1 MLNSPIAAL
10 RALYLRGDAD
20 PLTML
25 DACLSRSSANASHN
39 TYLSQD
45 GDWSRKEAASLEPER
60 IDEQPL
66 WGIPVSLK
74 DCFDLAGFHTS
85 CGSTFYRDQNGIA
98 AVDSTI
104 ASRLRRAGAVITGK
118 THLHQLA
125 YGITGENENF
135 GDCLQPGHADH
146 LTGGSSSGAAASILE
161 GSALAAIG
169 TDTGGSIRVPA
180 ALCGLAGFRSSITR
194 NTPELWAGGAHLS
207 PTFDTIGWL
216 YRSLADGPALGQA
229 LFDLPLATAPAF
241 NTLRI
246 GVINHAFNHDCETNV
261 HGAIGAWRRVLS
273 ELGVKVEEF
282 EIPVWGEA
290 FDILAPIQA
299 SEAAAIHRGNFEHFE
314 PAIAD
319 RLAWGASIRQQD
331 IKNLRSRLET
341 FREETKK
348 LYDRFDFLLM
358 PCTPMS
364 ALTAGEDQSGTRVR
378 ILRYTAPISLC
389 GLPVVT
395 LPGKVGGLQL
405 VGPMNDDAALLALS
419 AALTP
424 VQECNLGRDEG
435 WHQLRLLLR
444 LHP

>member
-180 ALCGLAGFRSSITR
+180 AFCGLAGFRSSITR
-194 NTPELWAGGAHLS
+194 NTPELWTGGAHLS

-216 YRSLADGPALGQA
+216 YRSLADGPALGHA
-229 LFDLPLATAPAF
+229 LFGLPLATPPSPA
-241 NTLRI
+241 TLRI
-246 GVINHAFNHDCETNV
+246 GVPEASFLHDAEPV
-261 HGAIGAWRRVLS
+261 VLAS
-273 ELGVKVEEF
+273 FAKLQFHLRELGATLHTF
-282 EIPVWGEA
+282 DAMPWDDA
-290 FDILAPIQA
+290 FSILAPIQA
-299 SEAAAIHRGNFEHFE
+299 SEAAALHAGQFQHFE
-314 PAIAD
+314 PTIAA
-319 RLAWGASIRQQD
+319 RLAWGASITADELVTQHA
-331 IKNLRSRLET
+331 RLAA
-341 FREETKK
+341 FRAATYA
-348 LYDRFDFLLM
+348 LLHDFDYLLL
-358 PCTPMS
+358 PSAPMTS
-364 ALTAGEDQSGTRVR
+364 LIAGDDQTDTRAR
-378 ILRYTAPISLC
+378 ILRYTAPISLA
-389 GLPVVT
+389 GLPTVT
-395 LPGKVGGLQL
+395 LPVLDKQTPAGGFQL
-405 VGPMNDDAALLALS
+405 VAPLNADAELLALS
-419 AALTP
+419 ALLSNFLTP
-424 VQECNLGRDEG
+424 ATL
-435 WHQLRLLLR
+435 
-444 LHP
+444 PS